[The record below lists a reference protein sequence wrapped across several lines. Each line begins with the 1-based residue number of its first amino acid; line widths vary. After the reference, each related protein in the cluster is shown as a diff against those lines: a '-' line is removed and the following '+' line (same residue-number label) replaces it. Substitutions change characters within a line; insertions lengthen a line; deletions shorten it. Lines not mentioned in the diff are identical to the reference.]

1 MPISPQTA
9 NFPTREMHIERSWS
23 ENLTAV
29 LQSTQGAVG
38 WNAGGRFTIPN
49 TGLLPSATDG
59 TLLRGPEILGLN
71 LSELIDT
78 APASAALRK
87 LCFGTRN
94 LYYAPAPANV
104 ALGARDAVIAEVS
117 TGASAIQAIGQPL
130 NLGNGLYGL
139 RGLINLVNCVKG
151 ADTQMATWTHP
162 AINAAS
168 PIQVESV
175 AARIVTAAVSG
186 TDINFKLGA
195 TTIATILAAN
205 TGTVNFAAIGTP
217 AATWVLAPGTN
228 IALSYNV
235 AAGSPTAGQAEVT
248 MLFRYL

>member
-9 NFPTREMHIERSWS
+9 NYPTREMHIERSWS
-23 ENLTAV
+23 ENLTGV
-29 LQSTQGAVG
+29 LQSVQGAAG
-38 WNAGGRFTIPN
+38 WNTGGRFTIPN

-78 APASAALRK
+78 APANAALRR
-87 LCFGTRN
+87 LFFGTRN
-94 LYYAPAPANV
+94 LYYAGLANV
-104 ALGARDAVIAEVS
+104 SLGARDAVIAEVS
-117 TGASAIQAIGQPL
+117 TGLSTIQSIGQPL

-151 ADTQMATWTHP
+151 ADTQLATWTHP

-168 PIQVESV
+168 PIQIESV

-186 TDINFKLGA
+186 TDIAFKVGA
-195 TTIATILAAN
+195 TTVASIAAAN
-205 TGTVNFAAIGTP
+205 TGTLNFAAIGTP
-217 AATWVLAPGTN
+217 AATWVLAPNTSL
-228 IALSYNV
+228 ALSYNV